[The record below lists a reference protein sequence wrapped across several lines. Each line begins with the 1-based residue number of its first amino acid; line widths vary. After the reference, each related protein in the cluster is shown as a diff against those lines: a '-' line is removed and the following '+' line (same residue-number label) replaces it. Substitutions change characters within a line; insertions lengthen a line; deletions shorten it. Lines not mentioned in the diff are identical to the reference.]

1 MSPGVHERSAA
12 RLLAEPGLEH
22 DEAQAA
28 LAAAFGMTSNPL
40 APRARLDEASLPLF
54 GCGSRCVAA
63 QATALA
69 DALTNQLCLK
79 PERRDHRALLIDHAL
94 AERSAHPLQIAVIG
108 HELGRRAGVST
119 FVASYGGEFWTAVRG
134 PEGLALVGAATIAG
148 RPGAAEVRCRC
159 PHQVAHAVLRQ
170 IEHAAP
176 PEAAEK
182 AARLLRSVPLSERP
196 CP

>member
-28 LAAAFGMTSNPL
+28 LAAAFAVTSM
-40 APRARLDEASLPLF
+40 ASPRARLDEASLPLF
-54 GCGSRCVAA
+54 GCGTRCVAA
-63 QATALA
+63 QAGALA

-94 AERSAHPLQIAVIG
+94 VERSAHPLQIAVIG
-108 HELGRRAGVST
+108 HELARRAGVST
-119 FVASYGGEFWTAVRG
+119 FVASCGGEFWTAVRG
-134 PEGLALVGAATIAG
+134 PEGLALVGAVEIAG
-148 RPGAAEVRCRC
+148 RPSAAEIRCRC
-159 PHQVAHAVLRQ
+159 PHQVVHAVLRQ
-170 IEHAAP
+170 IERTAP
-176 PEAAEK
+176 PDAAER
-182 AARLLRSVPLSERP
+182 ATRLLRSVQVSARR